1 MKIINPNAPDE
12 YKYETDYHEIPREYL
27 NPRIPQGRGIVKWN
41 AFKTLLEQY
50 EQLEQYIQ
58 DQNKIDRPSLSDDQ
72 LQRLNET
79 LVFKMFNDPHIN
91 VRYFSNGY
99 IKEKEGVIH
108 KVDPYTQTLHL
119 YENKGIDKL
128 DLKDIVEIK

>member
-1 MKIINPNAPDE
+1 
-12 YKYETDYHEIPREYL
+12 
-27 NPRIPQGRGIVKWN
+27 
-41 AFKTLLEQY
+41 
-50 EQLEQYIQ
+50 
-58 DQNKIDRPSLSDDQ
+58 
-72 LQRLNET
+72 
-79 LVFKMFNDPHIN
+79 MFNDPYIN

-99 IKEKEGVIH
+99 IKAKEGVIH